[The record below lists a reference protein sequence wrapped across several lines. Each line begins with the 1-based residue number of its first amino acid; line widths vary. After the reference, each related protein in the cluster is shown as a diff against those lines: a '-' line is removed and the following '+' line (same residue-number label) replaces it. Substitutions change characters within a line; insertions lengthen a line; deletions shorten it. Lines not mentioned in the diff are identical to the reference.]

1 MELILI
7 NERKLK
13 IMLSGDDMIRYDL
26 CGLNGSMIGQDINHC
41 FGEMLRDVRGR
52 IGFCAEGERL
62 CMQYY
67 PCRDGGGELYIT
79 KLDESST
86 TTKATPNAPQN
97 KKDTNTPAA
106 GSFEVAFDDISD
118 MLAACRAISG
128 IAAYLPAATA
138 YISKKAD
145 DTSLLVFSRSPDPRI
160 QMLLSEFGSGISAM
174 DLASESLHNR
184 YTVIADGDAVEV
196 LSKL

>member
-79 KLDESST
+79 KLDEPSAT
-86 TTKATPNAPQN
+86 AALTPNTSLN
-97 KKDTNTPAA
+97 KKDTDTPAQE
-106 GSFEVAFDDISD
+106 SFEVAFDNISD
-118 MLAACRAISG
+118 MLAACRAISSIG
-128 IAAYLPAATA
+128 ADLPAATA
-138 YISKKAD
+138 YISKKAG
-145 DTSLLVFSRSPDPRI
+145 DTSLLVLSQKPKPRLLV
-160 QMLLSEFGSGISAM
+160 LLSEFGSFICARQTPL
-174 DLASESLHNR
+174 DR
-184 YTVIADGDAVEV
+184 YTAIADGDAVEV

>member
-13 IMLSGDDMIRYDL
+13 ITLSGDDMIRYDL
-26 CGLNGSMIGQDINHC
+26 CGLDGSMIGQDINHC
-41 FGEMLRDVRGR
+41 LGEMLRDVRGR
-52 IGFCAEGERL
+52 IGFCADGERL

-86 TTKATPNAPQN
+86 TATATLNASPN

-106 GSFEVAFDDISD
+106 GSYEVAFDDISD

-128 IAAYLPAATA
+128 IGADLPASTA
-138 YISKKAD
+138 YISKEAGD
-145 DTSLLVFSRSPDPRI
+145 VSLLVFDRIPAPRI
-160 QMLLSEFGSGISAM
+160 LMLLSEFGSDTPVK
-174 DLASESLHNR
+174 DLASASLPGKH
-184 YTVIADGDAVEV
+184 TAIADGSAVEV